1 MRDFKKLILKITI
14 VLMTTFCVFAI
25 CEQVQ
30 AKENEDLT
38 QQEIEYYSRNIDVN
52 EIDKEDILKA
62 YDELS
67 EKYSNEEIANIIEEN
82 KEEIKKQGISEDVI
96 SAGTTLLKTT
106 DTERVKEIIENDIDV
121 EEIKE
126 KLEQGY
132 TPNQAL
138 KSTIEEIP
146 NEKKAEIIIKM
157 FLANQIIKIAM
168 VVIIILFIYRTILRW
183 IIYKKAGKHGW
194 AAIIPIY
201 RQIVLYQICELSPAL
216 MLFWLVPIIGWI
228 IMLIVAIMKRFYLAK
243 AFQRGTAFG
252 FGLLLFPTIFNS
264 ILAFSK

>member
-1 MRDFKKLILKITI
+1 
-14 VLMTTFCVFAI
+14 
-25 CEQVQ
+25 
-30 AKENEDLT
+30 
-38 QQEIEYYSRNIDVN
+38 
-52 EIDKEDILKA
+52 
-62 YDELS
+62 
-67 EKYSNEEIANIIEEN
+67 
-82 KEEIKKQGISEDVI
+82 
-96 SAGTTLLKTT
+96 
-106 DTERVKEIIENDIDV
+106 
-121 EEIKE
+121 
-126 KLEQGY
+126 
-132 TPNQAL
+132 
-138 KSTIEEIP
+138 
-146 NEKKAEIIIKM
+146 M